1 MASPVTEAAQ
11 RIFADL
17 ADPQAVNRDAD
28 GAWKAPLW
36 RALEEAG
43 LTLAWVPEALGGA
56 GARLAEGFEVL
67 AAAGRYALAAPLAE
81 TLLAGWLLAR
91 GGLTAPPGMMSLA
104 PVQPGEPIMLE
115 PDGSLRGRARA
126 VPFAPEAAHFAV
138 LAQGATGAH
147 VALVEA
153 RACKVDAGKNLAGD
167 PLGNLVFDGTKV
179 LSHARVDLDPTE
191 LLLMGCTARAVQS
204 AGALAA
210 MLELALRYA
219 RRARRVRAADR
230 PIPGGAAQPR
240 APRRRSLR
248 RRSPPRRPPP
258 MRSSVPNVSTKRVF
272 LEAAAAKIRCAEAA
286 HEGAAIAHQVF
297 GAIGYT
303 QEHILHRFTLRLL
316 AWRDDFGNESLWAA
330 ELGRRVARARRRRTL
345 AAGRRAMNGS
355 APLRS
360 DPLAAGMRCGC
371 ARKCARSR
379 GGGRGR
385 HVRSARTPGRRLSS
399 REFSRKVGAKGW
411 IGMTWPKKYGG
422 RERSFLER
430 YVVTEEFRVANAPVR
445 LHFVADRQ
453 SGPVLLKYAPEHDQ
467 DRPPAAHLP
476 RRGVLL
482 HRHER
487 ARLGLGPVRG
497 EDARRCRR
505 DGGCVINGTK
515 IWTSNAHHADYM
527 LGLFRT
533 SPPTK
538 ENRRHGLTQFLVDM
552 KTPGIRINP
561 I

>member
-56 GARLAEGFEVL
+56 GARLTEGFEVL

-104 PVQPGEPIMLE
+104 PVQPGEPILLE

-147 VALVEA
+147 VALAEA

-210 MLELALRYA
+210 LLELALRYA
-219 RRARRVRAADR
+219 GERVAFERPIGRFQAVQHNLARLAGEASAALAASVSAAD
-230 PIPGGAAQPR
+230 AMER
-240 APRRRSLR
+240 AERFDEG
-248 RRSPPRRPPP
+248 
-258 MRSSVPNVSTKRVF
+258 VF
-272 LEAAAAKIRCAEAA
+272 LETAAAKIRCAEAA

-297 GAIGYT
+297 GAIGYS

-316 AWRDDFGNESLWAA
+316 AWREDFGNESLWAA
-330 ELGRRVARARRRRTL
+330 ELGRRVAERGADELWPLVAAR
-345 AAGRRAMNGS
+345 
-355 APLRS
+355 
-360 DPLAAGMRCGC
+360 
-371 ARKCARSR
+371 
-379 GGGRGR
+379 
-385 HVRSARTPGRRLSS
+385 
-399 REFSRKVGAKGW
+399 
-411 IGMTWPKKYGG
+411 
-422 RERSFLER
+422 
-430 YVVTEEFRVANAPVR
+430 
-445 LHFVADRQ
+445 
-453 SGPVLLKYAPEHDQ
+453 
-467 DRPPAAHLP
+467 
-476 RRGVLL
+476 
-482 HRHER
+482 
-487 ARLGLGPVRG
+487 
-497 EDARRCRR
+497 
-505 DGGCVINGTK
+505 
-515 IWTSNAHHADYM
+515 
-527 LGLFRT
+527 
-533 SPPTK
+533 
-538 ENRRHGLTQFLVDM
+538 
-552 KTPGIRINP
+552 
-561 I
+561 